1 MDSSGGLSLLSH
13 FAQEHKDAGRVPES
27 SEATWVV
34 RGLGV
39 GLGPGLLPAMQ
50 QAPSQKKERGSPEPQ
65 H

>member
-1 MDSSGGLSLLSH
+1 MDSSGGLSLLFH
-13 FAQEHKDAGRVPES
+13 FAQGHKDAGRVPES
-27 SEATWVV
+27 TKATWVV

-50 QAPSQKKERGSPEPQ
+50 QAPSQKKEKEPPEPQ